1 MTEYNNQF
9 TTELN
14 TGEEE
19 VSESPVLYE
28 VWYSST
34 TGQWMLDKDDEN
46 VAMFE
51 DEEDAIYEMKKLM
64 DND

>member
-1 MTEYNNQF
+1 MTEYIKQF
-9 TTELN
+9 STELN

-19 VSESPVLYE
+19 VSETPLYE

-46 VAMFE
+46 ISMHE
-51 DEEDAIYEMKKLM
+51 DKEDAIYEMMKLK
-64 DND
+64 DNN